1 MNLDT
6 LCPGCMDNDSGE
18 PTCPKCGSPFQPV
31 PTDALQLPSRTL
43 LRGQYLIGTTVAQS
57 TFGITYLAWDRL
69 SQTKIALK
77 EYLPS
82 GLAERS
88 AGQTRVRPISTA
100 HQEGYEFGLER
111 FLEEAQSLKKLGG
124 NPNIARVDSPFHDN
138 GTAYLPMELLQ
149 GMTLQTFL
157 ESRDRVMSFENAQRI
172 LTPAIDALSFVHE
185 SGGLHGALSPSSI
198 FLCKTGKIKLIGFGA
213 ARQALAKKTRNQ
225 TLLKEGYAAEEQYR
239 QSGVPGPA
247 TDVYGLAA
255 TFYRAITG
263 KVPPPA
269 LDRLAEDELQT
280 PSQLGVQIP
289 PSAEQALMKALSVR
303 AAQRFQSVDEFRN
316 GVTGSSVAGIPLPPP
331 KAVKAAVPLPP
342 PPASKAK
349 SLSLFA
355 PLALLTARFKSHK
368 RLVTVALLALLA
380 LTTASAALHILAKH
394 APDSQDQQQASQQQP
409 AAQSDQAGQGQADQ
423 PQEQQPD
430 QNSEKNP
437 PSQDTNG
444 GQAAQP
450 QPDPEPAPAPA
461 PPQPVIRRAVTIRAA
476 ITPPPPAPVADPVVA
491 PPPPVVA
498 ALPVGYDRLIARA
511 ATLATNG
518 RYPEAADVLNHAIA
532 VNPVGWQAYNAL
544 AKIQLYDLNSP
555 NEAFVNYRAAIA
567 HGGHASFRVRH
578 NHGGEGLGIACSG
591 WLNIT
596 HGRASFAA
604 DDSVHTFAFAP
615 VKDARKNKF
624 VGRIIGAEGG
634 HAFHIRLIN
643 DKNYNFAP
651 TSCAPKAEVDFILS
665 VLG

>member
-31 PTDALQLPSRTL
+31 PTDALQLPPRTL

-57 TFGITYLAWDRL
+57 SFGITYLAWDRF
-69 SQTKIALK
+69 SQTKIALQ

-88 AGQTRVRPISTA
+88 AGQTRVRPISPA
-100 HQEGYEFGLER
+100 CQEAFNFGLEC

-124 NPNIARVDSPFHDN
+124 NPNMPRVDSTFHDN
-138 GTAYLPMELLQ
+138 GTAYLPIELLQ

-172 LTPAIDALSFVHE
+172 LTPAIDALSFVRQQ
-185 SGGLHGALSPSSI
+185 GGLHGALSPSSI

-263 KVPPPA
+263 KIPPPA

-316 GVTGSSVAGIPLPPP
+316 GVTGSSVAGIPLPP

-342 PPASKAK
+342 LPASKAK
-349 SLSLFA
+349 SSNLFA
-355 PLALLTARFKSHK
+355 PLALLTARFKSHR
-368 RLVTVALLALLA
+368 RLATIAILALIA
-380 LTTASAALHILAKH
+380 LTTAGAALHILAKH
-394 APDSQDQQQASQQQP
+394 SPDSQNPQEASQQQP
-409 AAQSDQAGQGQADQ
+409 PAQSDQPDQGQAEQ
-423 PQEQQPD
+423 QQQQQPD
-430 QNSEKNP
+430 QNSEQNP
-437 PSQDTNG
+437 PNQATNG
-444 GQAAQP
+444 GQAAKP

-461 PPQPVIRRAVTIRAA
+461 PPQQVIRRAVTIRAA
-476 ITPPPPAPVADPVVA
+476 IPLLPPAPVADPVVA
-491 PPPPVVA
+491 SPPPVVA
-498 ALPVGYDRLIARA
+498 ALPIGYDRLIARA
-511 ATLATNG
+511 ATLAANG
-518 RYPEAADVLNHAIA
+518 RYPEAADVLSRAIA
-532 VNPVGWQAYNAL
+532 ANPVGWQAYNAL

-567 HGGHASFRVRH
+567 HGGHASFRVKH
-578 NHGGEGLGIACSG
+578 DHGGEGLGIACSG
-591 WLNIT
+591 WLSIT
-596 HGRASFAA
+596 HGRASFTA
-604 DDSVHTFAFAP
+604 DDSLHTFAFAP
-615 VKDARKNKF
+615 VKDARRNKF
-624 VGRIIGAEGG
+624 VGRIIGGEGG
-634 HAFHIRLIN
+634 HAFHVRLIN